1 MTPKEYLKQWYRL
14 DNMIGSDLEEL
25 TRLRSL
31 SVSLSSP
38 ALGSEPNP
46 TRSTEAGF
54 VRSILKITELED
66 KIGAELDKMALL
78 KEQIRNT
85 IDTVTNRDERMVL
98 RYRYI
103 HNMTW
108 YQIADEMTADESTVR
123 RWHSM
128 ALQHIRLPKNI
139 IKI

>member
-1 MTPKEYLKQWYRL
+1 MVQTGQHDWQ
-14 DNMIGSDLEEL
+14 
-25 TRLRSL
+25 RSGGADKAQITVSQ
-31 SVSLSSP
+31 SVLSSTR
-38 ALGSEPNP
+38 SEPNP

>member
-1 MTPKEYLKQWYRL
+1 MTPKEYLRQLYRL
-14 DNMIGSDLEEL
+14 DNMISSDLEEL
-25 TRLRSL
+25 SRLRSL

-54 VRSILKITELED
+54 VRSILKISELED
-66 KIGAELDKMALL
+66 RIGDEVDKLTKL
-78 KEQIRNT
+78 KEQIRMT
-85 IDTVTNRDERMVL
+85 IATVTQKDEQMVL

-108 YQIADEMTADESTVR
+108 YQIADELHADESTVR
-123 RWHSM
+123 RWHGM
-128 ALQHIRLPKNI
+128 ALMHIKMPKKPI
-139 IKI
+139 AI